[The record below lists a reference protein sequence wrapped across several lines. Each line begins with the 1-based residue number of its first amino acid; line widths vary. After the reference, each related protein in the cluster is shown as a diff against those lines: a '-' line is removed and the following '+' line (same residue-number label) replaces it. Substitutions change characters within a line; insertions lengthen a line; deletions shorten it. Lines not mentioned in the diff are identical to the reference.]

1 MHMPHTL
8 PLPVRTTIG
17 PLGRRLLVLFIAVL
31 ALSLVGSAIGLWSL
45 LRIGQSTDDM
55 VQRSVTNERLVADA
69 YRLQAINA
77 ERYKA
82 VALSSEPE
90 VGETLGADIA
100 ETQRQ
105 YDALIDTLARR
116 LAGTV
121 DEERLAQVNTQ
132 AQAFHQARAALVQ
145 ARDFGLTQRIREVY
159 ETQFLPASQ
168 GLLKALDALTQSQR
182 QSIDAAAL
190 RVAHWS
196 WRARL
201 ALVAFGALSLV
212 LGTLLALW
220 LVRSITRPIALASD
234 TANRVAGLD
243 LRHDITGHDR
253 DETGHMLSSLAVMQ
267 TALRHLAQQVRA
279 SVYSL
284 HTASTD
290 MASGNANLSER
301 TEQAAASLQ
310 ETAAALEHVKRAL
323 QASAET
329 AHHTEARAAQAAA
342 QARQGQ
348 DVVAHVV
355 DTMQDISTSAHKIA
369 DITGMIDAIAFQT
382 NILALNAAVEAA
394 RAGEQGRGFAV
405 VAGEVRTL
413 AQRSAAAAR
422 EIKDLIGNS
431 SQRVEDGSRQVA
443 QAGQTMT
450 EIVGSVR
457 RVSDIIGEVTAAAA
471 DQRDNLGQI
480 HQSVRQLDQMTQQNA
495 ALVEQSA
502 AASESLREQARLL
515 AQAVRQ
521 FKVRAGEGAA
531 DQAGVHIE
539 ALVAPSL
546 RSLPSASA

>member
-1 MHMPHTL
+1 MPHTL
-8 PLPVRTTIG
+8 PLPARATVG
-17 PLGRRLLVLFIAVL
+17 PLGRRLLGLFVAVL

-45 LRIGQSTDDM
+45 LRIGQSTDDI
-55 VQRSVTNERLVADA
+55 VQRSVSNERLVADA

-105 YDALIDTLARR
+105 YDALIDTLAQR
-116 LAGTV
+116 LARTA
-121 DEERLAQVNTQ
+121 DEEHLAHVNTQ
-132 AQAFHQARAALVQ
+132 AQSFHQARAALVQ

-159 ETQFLPASQ
+159 ATQFLPASQ
-168 GLLKALDALTQSQR
+168 ALLAALDALTQSQR
-182 QSIDAAAL
+182 QSIDAGAL
-190 RVAHWS
+190 RVASWS
-196 WRARL
+196 WRAQL

-243 LRHDITGHDR
+243 LRHDIAGHDR

-284 HTASTD
+284 HAASTD
-290 MASGNANLSER
+290 IASGNANLSDR
-301 TEQAAASLQ
+301 TEEAAASLQ

-355 DTMQDISTSAHKIA
+355 QTMQDISASAHKIA
-369 DITGMIDAIAFQT
+369 DITGMIDSIAFQT
-382 NILALNAAVEAA
+382 NILALNATVEAA

-405 VAGEVRTL
+405 VASEVRSL
-413 AQRSAAAAR
+413 ANRSAQAAR
-422 EIKDLIGNS
+422 EIKALIATS
-431 SQRVEDGSRQVA
+431 VEQVEAGSRLAGDAGRAMQQV
-443 QAGQTMT
+443 
-450 EIVGSVR
+450 
-457 RVSDIIGEVTAAAA
+457 VTAIQDAARTMA
-471 DQRDNLGQI
+471 DIKTGSQAQNDDITSI
-480 HQSVRQLDQMTQQNA
+480 HSALSRLDLMTQQNA
-495 ALVEQSA
+495 ALVEESSA
-502 AASESLREQARLL
+502 ATESLRVQANDLTGLVSQFLL
-515 AQAVRQ
+515 PGQPPQAVVPPALRL
-521 FKVRAGEGAA
+521 AA
-531 DQAGVHIE
+531 H
-539 ALVAPSL
+539 
-546 RSLPSASA
+546 

>member
-1 MHMPHTL
+1 MPHTL
-8 PLPVRTTIG
+8 PLPARATVG
-17 PLGRRLLVLFIAVL
+17 PLGRRLLGLFVAVL

-45 LRIGQSTDDM
+45 LRIGQSTDDI
-55 VQRSVTNERLVADA
+55 VQRSVSNERLVADA

-105 YDALIDTLARR
+105 YDALIDTLAQR
-116 LAGTV
+116 LARTA
-121 DEERLAQVNTQ
+121 DEEHLAHVNTQ
-132 AQAFHQARAALVQ
+132 AQSFHQARAALVQ

-159 ETQFLPASQ
+159 ATQFLPASQ
-168 GLLKALDALTQSQR
+168 ALLAALDALTQSQR
-182 QSIDAAAL
+182 QSIDAGAL
-190 RVAHWS
+190 RVASWS
-196 WRARL
+196 WRAQL

-243 LRHDITGHDR
+243 LRHDIAGHDR

-284 HTASTD
+284 HAASTD
-290 MASGNANLSER
+290 IASGNANLSDR
-301 TEQAAASLQ
+301 TEEAAASLQ

-355 DTMQDISTSAHKIA
+355 QTMQDISASAHKIA
-369 DITGMIDAIAFQT
+369 DITGMIDSIAFQT

-405 VAGEVRTL
+405 VASEVRSL
-413 AQRSAAAAR
+413 ANRSAQAAR
-422 EIKDLIGNS
+422 EIKALIATS
-431 SQRVEDGSRQVA
+431 VEQVEAGSRLAGDAGRAMQQV
-443 QAGQTMT
+443 
-450 EIVGSVR
+450 
-457 RVSDIIGEVTAAAA
+457 VTAIQDAARTMA
-471 DQRDNLGQI
+471 DIKTGSQAQNDDITSI
-480 HQSVRQLDQMTQQNA
+480 HSALSRLDLMTQQNA
-495 ALVEQSA
+495 ALVEESSA
-502 AASESLREQARLL
+502 ATESLRVQANDLTGLVSQFLL
-515 AQAVRQ
+515 PGQPPQAVVPPALRL
-521 FKVRAGEGAA
+521 AA
-531 DQAGVHIE
+531 H
-539 ALVAPSL
+539 
-546 RSLPSASA
+546 

>member
-8 PLPVRTTIG
+8 PLPVRATIG

-116 LAGTV
+116 LAGTA

-394 RAGEQGRGFAV
+394 RAGEQGRCRGGHGGAQPGQPLGAGCARDQGTDRHLGGAGRGRLAPGGGRGPRDGAGGHVDPGRRPHDGRPQDRQPGAERRHHVDPLGAV
-405 VAGEVRTL
+405 APGSDDPAECGPGGAVLRRHRKPAGPGRRPGGPGEPV
-413 AQRSAAAAR
+413 SAA
-422 EIKDLIGNS
+422 G
-431 SQRVEDGSRQVA
+431 
-443 QAGQTMT
+443 
-450 EIVGSVR
+450 
-457 RVSDIIGEVTAAAA
+457 TAAPGDRAA
-471 DQRDNLGQI
+471 Q
-480 HQSVRQLDQMTQQNA
+480 H
-495 ALVEQSA
+495 
-502 AASESLREQARLL
+502 
-515 AQAVRQ
+515 
-521 FKVRAGEGAA
+521 
-531 DQAGVHIE
+531 
-539 ALVAPSL
+539 APCSPL
-546 RSLPSASA
+546 MPRFRYIFRSF

>member
-8 PLPVRTTIG
+8 PLPVRATIG

-116 LAGTV
+116 LAGTA

-196 WRARL
+196 WQARL

-355 DTMQDISTSAHKIA
+355 
-369 DITGMIDAIAFQT
+369 
-382 NILALNAAVEAA
+382 
-394 RAGEQGRGFAV
+394 
-405 VAGEVRTL
+405 
-413 AQRSAAAAR
+413 
-422 EIKDLIGNS
+422 
-431 SQRVEDGSRQVA
+431 
-443 QAGQTMT
+443 
-450 EIVGSVR
+450 
-457 RVSDIIGEVTAAAA
+457 
-471 DQRDNLGQI
+471 
-480 HQSVRQLDQMTQQNA
+480 
-495 ALVEQSA
+495 
-502 AASESLREQARLL
+502 
-515 AQAVRQ
+515 
-521 FKVRAGEGAA
+521 
-531 DQAGVHIE
+531 
-539 ALVAPSL
+539 
-546 RSLPSASA
+546 

>member
-1 MHMPHTL
+1 
-8 PLPVRTTIG
+8 
-17 PLGRRLLVLFIAVL
+17 
-31 ALSLVGSAIGLWSL
+31 L
-45 LRIGQSTDDM
+45 LRIGQSTDDI
-55 VQRSVTNERLVADA
+55 VQRSVSNERLVADA

-100 ETQRQ
+100 ETQQQ
-105 YDALIDTLARR
+105 YDALIDTLAQR
-116 LAGTV
+116 LARTV
-121 DEERLAQVNTQ
+121 DEERLAHVNTQ
-132 AQAFHQARAALVQ
+132 VQAFHQARAALVQ

-159 ETQFLPASQ
+159 GTQFLPASQ
-168 GLLKALDALTQSQR
+168 ALLAALDALTQSQR
-182 QSIDAAAL
+182 QSIDAGAL
-190 RVAHWS
+190 RVASWS
-196 WRARL
+196 WRAQL

-243 LRHDITGHDR
+243 LRHDIAGHDR

-267 TALRHLAQQVRA
+267 TALRHLAQQVRT

-284 HTASTD
+284 HAASTD
-290 MASGNANLSER
+290 IASGNANLSDR
-301 TEQAAASLQ
+301 TEEAAASLQ

-355 DTMQDISTSAHKIA
+355 QTMQDISASAHKIA
-369 DITGMIDAIAFQT
+369 DITGMIDSIAFQT

-405 VAGEVRTL
+405 VASEVRSL
-413 AQRSAAAAR
+413 ANRSAQAAR
-422 EIKDLIGNS
+422 EIKALIATS
-431 SQRVEDGSRQVA
+431 VEQVEAGSRLAGDAGRAMQQV
-443 QAGQTMT
+443 
-450 EIVGSVR
+450 
-457 RVSDIIGEVTAAAA
+457 VTAIQDAARTMA
-471 DQRDNLGQI
+471 DIKTGSQAQNDDITSI
-480 HQSVRQLDQMTQQNA
+480 HSALSRLDLMTQQNA
-495 ALVEQSA
+495 ALVEESSA
-502 AASESLREQARLL
+502 ATESLRVQANDLTGLVSQFLL
-515 AQAVRQ
+515 PGQPPQAVVPPALRL
-521 FKVRAGEGAA
+521 AA
-531 DQAGVHIE
+531 H
-539 ALVAPSL
+539 
-546 RSLPSASA
+546 